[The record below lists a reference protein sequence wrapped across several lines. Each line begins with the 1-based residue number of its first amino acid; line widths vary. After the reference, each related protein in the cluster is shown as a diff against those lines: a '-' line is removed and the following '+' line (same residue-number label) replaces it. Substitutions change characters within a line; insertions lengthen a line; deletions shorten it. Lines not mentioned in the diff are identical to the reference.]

1 MNTVVENSGIGI
13 FTPLEKLD
21 QQFQSK
27 SAMNLSQVKDD
38 GNHVSDE
45 GDQIDVI
52 NEINDNVVINRS
64 SFNLQRYF
72 EDTGGLGSIRNSQTM
87 GTHNEE
93 YGSFNPELTT

>member
-1 MNTVVENSGIGI
+1 MRGEGIVRVEIDLADRENEQETMNTVVENSGIGI

-45 GDQIDVI
+45 GDQNDVI

-64 SFNLQRYF
+64 SFNL
-72 EDTGGLGSIRNSQTM
+72 
-87 GTHNEE
+87 
-93 YGSFNPELTT
+93 